1 MSFFG
6 LSSPFGIIA
15 LVAIILLALPLLF
28 VLLAPLLILAVQTFN
43 ADAAMELIGPDER
56 QPEGAQ
62 ATDER
67 ILALRGL
74 GFEPVASFRCPDFV
88 PTIMSEITVLA
99 HRPTATQAAVLVSY
113 FRLSGQPI
121 KFRIA
126 VTEFISNFTGLEL
139 STIDG
144 RMIVEVVPRRDRRIL
159 HAGPNWTAR
168 ELFAIHRER
177 VRRHGMTP
185 KPVPADGALI
195 EDLRGQI
202 KRDIERWLRRGYV
215 RPAPRKR
222 GTHRPTFI
230 GAYVMTWRCLPPYST
245 IRLRRDARVA
255 RRLLEGTT
263 LRGH

>member
-6 LSSPFGIIA
+6 LPSPFGIIA

-74 GFEPVASFRCPDFV
+74 GFEPVVSFRCPDFV

-99 HRPTATQAAVLVSY
+99 HRPTATQVAVMATYISI
-113 FRLSGQPI
+113 SGQPI
-121 KFRIA
+121 KFRKA
-126 VTEFISNFTGLEL
+126 VIEFVSNFTGLEL
-139 STIDG
+139 STIDA
-144 RMIVEVVPRRDRRIL
+144 RMIAEVVPRRDRRIL
-159 HAGPNWTAR
+159 HAGPKRTAR

-195 EDLRGQI
+195 EDLRGLFKQV
-202 KRDIERWLRRGYV
+202 IERWLRGGYV
-215 RPAPRKR
+215 RPAPCKR

-245 IRLRRDARVA
+245 IRLRRDARIA